1 MDQWRGLELFKLGWR
16 RARCC
21 YYTRI
26 QVNSKFWLNSPDLN
40 HHDDD
45 DDSGYCVFMHRHG
58 DVSFDLKCFLKLEV
72 NCKITRLDFGKWH
85 VAATTLLTFVRWGDQ
100 ISLLIWIEM
109 NNLLHDGIIFLT
121 ELIFADAKNWLHRT
135 ATNSNTYTRIW
146 RKVSA
151 YYVWCYSCQ
160 RNGFCFGFSN
170 YSSDVLFII
179 SNSHSRCQ
187 DDYYWSYNPQ
197 NRHCYRVCKIFLKKN
212 F

>member
-1 MDQWRGLELFKLGWR
+1 MDQWRGLELFQFCWR
-16 RARCC
+16 RARCR

-26 QVNSKFWLNSPDLN
+26 QVNSKFWLYSPDLN

-100 ISLLIWIEM
+100 TSTNDDLDYNQQSPTWWNDLDWVDICRRQELATQNRHQLQH
-109 NNLLHDGIIFLT
+109 LHQDMTQGCAYHVCLCC
-121 ELIFADAKNWLHRT
+121 KNE
-135 ATNSNTYTRIW
+135 
-146 RKVSA
+146 
-151 YYVWCYSCQ
+151 
-160 RNGFCFGFSN
+160 FCFGFSN
-170 YSSDVLFII
+170 YSSNVSFIT

-197 NRHCYRVCKIFLKKN
+197 NRHCYRVCKKN